1 MRYLKLIASFVVV
14 SAQGEFAYSANF
26 WTGLMH
32 TLINVATAWLGLTIV
47 FGQVETVGGWSYGSA
62 LAVLGCY
69 LVVGAVRDLVISPS
83 LDRLAGLDGDLWRG
97 TFDFVLLRPINTQFL
112 VSLREWRLLSLFDLL
127 LGIAVLALAATQLG
141 PAPVTTAATAATA
154 AASLAA
160 APALSLTS
168 VAVFAIAF
176 LAGLLILYAVFLAFT
191 SLMFWSPGFLFTWVF
206 NGIFQ
211 MARYPVG
218 IYPGFLR
225 GVLTWVIPIGL
236 MTTFPARALA
246 GDLPPALLAAA
257 ALFSLLA
264 FAGASLLFRKA
275 LTRYAS
281 ASS

>member
-1 MRYLKLIASFVVV
+1 MIDALLKTHRFVRRRLRPGRV
-14 SAQGEFAYSANF
+14 
-26 WTGLMH
+26 GLQRQ
-32 TLINVATAWLGLTIV
+32 TIINVVTAWLGLAIV

-69 LVVGAVRDLVISPS
+69 LIAGAVRDLVVSPS

-112 VSLREWRLLSLFDLL
+112 VSLREWRLLSIFDLL

-141 PAPVTTAATAATA
+141 
-154 AASLAA
+154 S
-160 APALSLTS
+160 APAAVDLS
-168 VAVFAIAF
+168 VAHVAAF
-176 LAGLLILYAVFLAFT
+176 LVALLGGLLTLYAVFLLFT

-225 GVLTWVIPIGL
+225 GILTWVIPIGL

-257 ALFSLLA
+257 VLFSLLA